1 MQVNQLDST
10 EKIQL
15 NPTLSVSRKL
25 SQKITEKHTTV
36 WKQGKDATKCQTR
49 TGPFAG
55 AQHEF
60 ITGPDQTEQ

>member
-10 EKIQL
+10 EKIQH

-25 SQKITEKHTTV
+25 SQKIPEKDPTV
-36 WKQGKDATKCQTR
+36 WKQGKDVTKSQTR
-49 TGPFAG
+49 TGPFTG

-60 ITGPDQTEQ
+60 ITGPDQTVQ